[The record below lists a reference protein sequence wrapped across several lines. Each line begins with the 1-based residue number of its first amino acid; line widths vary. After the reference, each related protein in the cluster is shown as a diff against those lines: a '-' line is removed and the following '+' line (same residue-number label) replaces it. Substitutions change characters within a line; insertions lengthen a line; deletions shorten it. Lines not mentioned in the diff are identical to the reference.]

1 MIFSALRLSKL
12 LKVCPGAGRPCT
24 HLRGLQSMVEGLE
37 YNLKSN
43 RYVHPNKHLRLT
55 TPKQNSWSPPSNFSP
70 LPQASES
77 QEQHLHSP

>member
-1 MIFSALRLSKL
+1 MIFSVLRLSKL

-24 HLRGLQSMVEGLE
+24 HLRGVQSMVEGLE

-55 TPKQNSWSPPSNFSP
+55 TSKAEFLVSSLKLLSPPPGF
-70 LPQASES
+70 
-77 QEQHLHSP
+77 